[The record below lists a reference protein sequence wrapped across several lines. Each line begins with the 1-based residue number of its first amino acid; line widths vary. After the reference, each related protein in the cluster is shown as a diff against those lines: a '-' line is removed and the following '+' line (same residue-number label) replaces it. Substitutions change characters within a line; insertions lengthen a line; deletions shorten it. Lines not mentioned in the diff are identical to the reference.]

1 MIYLNDDFTGGETL
15 FENCTIRPQTGMA
28 LFFIHHIRHKGETV
42 AAGRKY
48 VLRTDVMYRP
58 DRPRA

>member
-15 FENCTIRPQTGMA
+15 FEDCIVCPQTGMV

-42 AAGRKY
+42 ARGRKY

-58 DRPRA
+58 SKPQA